1 MGVVNFTMAEMFLR
15 LLTPPIDSLGGPH
28 SLYKVLRTNAGEEA
42 VRE

>member
-15 LLTPPIDSLGGPH
+15 LLTPPVGSLCEPH
-28 SLYKVLRTNAGEEA
+28 SFYKVLRTNAGEKA